1 MTVDYERM
9 RTEPTSGPSTTK
21 PLYGGTAKAHKH
33 DGGPAFPRAG
43 LKLAGGVDPST
54 NGMSL
59 RDWFAGM
66 ALAASNLPLTTVSA
80 ETISAASYELADAML
95 ADREKAD
102 D

>member
-1 MTVDYERM
+1 MAKK
-9 RTEPTSGPSTTK
+9 PTGGPSTTK
-21 PLYGGTAKAHKH
+21 PLYEGTAEAHKH

-66 ALAASNLPLTTVSA
+66 ALIEGADYHGDWTNEGRA
-80 ETISAASYELADAML
+80 EWCYAMADAML
-95 ADREKAD
+95 AAREKAD